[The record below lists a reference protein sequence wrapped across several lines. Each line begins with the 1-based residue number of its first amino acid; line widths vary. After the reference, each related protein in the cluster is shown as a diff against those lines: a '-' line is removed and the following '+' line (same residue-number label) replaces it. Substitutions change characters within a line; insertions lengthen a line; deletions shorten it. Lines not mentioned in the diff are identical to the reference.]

1 MYFRQKIK
9 ATDRKSMKIEHHQ
22 FMNNH
27 ERRMPRECFI
37 IYIIR
42 CIRCSSMIYVWS
54 NTITYATPTDTSRAF
69 SFSFHCLATF
79 FPPCFIDGD
88 YYVLFS
94 GSFVTNGEL
103 NGKMARDWTFKMDVT
118 KELHLSFVPSWLHPP
133 LTHSLFKWIDREDVM
148 RDLGGSVDLLLHRFP
163 IIRSILWWS
172 GCKFDVESWLRR
184 WETCCA
190 RRYMDHDWYVRS
202 SME

>member
-1 MYFRQKIK
+1 MCPTFFHDLRL
-9 ATDRKSMKIEHHQ
+9 IEHNDVRYANRNEPSV
-22 FMNNH
+22 FV
-27 ERRMPRECFI
+27 FI
-37 IYIIR
+37 SLFCYLF
-42 CIRCSSMIYVWS
+42 
-54 NTITYATPTDTSRAF
+54 F
-69 SFSFHCLATF
+69 S
-79 FPPCFIDGD
+79 PCFIDGD

-172 GCKFDVESWLRR
+172 GCKFDVVSWLRR
-184 WETCCA
+184 WGTCCA
-190 RRYMDHDWYVRS
+190 RRYMEHHWYVRS